1 MEVIAIFDVLR
12 RRACLI
18 GALCIVTALAGY
30 GISFFSP
37 LIPEKYDAS
46 AIVLVRPH
54 DPIKIAPNNSSKEFL
69 DFPVAQTPVVESASK
84 TYIQII
90 QSPAL
95 IGEVVR
101 ELGLDQKPPKKE
113 AAGGTVFARIQAS
126 MKALYDG
133 LVPYLK
139 DAVAIVKYGR
149 LLKDDPFSK
158 AVKDV
163 GKGFVLKSYEDTY
176 VFEIKYSDEDPQ
188 TAADVANTTARLFI
202 EFMEEMRSSEAKD
215 SAGRLKSE
223 LEQSRQRL
231 VDASAR
237 LRDYKASHGVFLYQ
251 PEYDAKL
258 RVISDL
264 TVELA
269 KLDASL
275 AKLDG
280 SSPNDSLAAGEANTY
295 ARKRA
300 RLLKILDEKH
310 ADLASLPTIESELQL
325 RQADVNVANT
335 TYGTVA
341 KELKDAEIKSDAM
354 PEARLISPAF
364 VPRLPSR
371 PRRDIIALASLF
383 TGLLGGVALAFFL
396 EYINRTARGINDIE
410 DFVGLKVIGTIP
422 LAPRTMSA
430 GQEHSRREHSRREHS
445 QNESPSRASR
455 SNGLI

>member
-1 MEVIAIFDVLR
+1 MEAIAIFDVLR
-12 RRACLI
+12 RHLYLI
-18 GALCIVTALAGY
+18 GSLCIVTVLAGY

-54 DPIKIAPNNSSKEFL
+54 DPIKIEPNNSSKEFL

-90 QSPAL
+90 ESPAL

-101 ELGLDQKPPKKE
+101 ELELDHKPPKKE
-113 AAGGTVFARIQAS
+113 AAGGTVFAQIYAS

-133 LVPYLK
+133 MEPYLK

-149 LLKDDPFSK
+149 LLKDDPFTK
-158 AVKDV
+158 AVNGV
-163 GKGFVLKSYEDTY
+163 SKGLVLKSYEDTY

-215 SAGRLKSE
+215 SAGRLTSE
-223 LEQSRQRL
+223 LEQSRKRL
-231 VDASAR
+231 VDARES

-264 TVELA
+264 SVELA

-275 AKLDG
+275 AKLDA
-280 SSPNDSLAAGEANTY
+280 SDANDRLTAGTFKANTY
-295 ARKRA
+295 AKQRA
-300 RLLKILDEKH
+300 RLLKILDEKQ
-310 ADLASLPTIESELQL
+310 ADLASLPTIERELQL
-325 RQADVNVANT
+325 RQADVDVANT
-335 TYGTVA
+335 MYGTVA
-341 KELKDAEIKSDAM
+341 RELKDAEIKSDVV

-371 PRRDIIALASLF
+371 PRRDIIVLASLL

-396 EYINRTARGINDIE
+396 EYINRTVRGITDIE
-410 DFVGLKVIGTIP
+410 AFVGLKVIGTIP
-422 LAPRTMSA
+422 LAPQTMSVKL
-430 GQEHSRREHSRREHS
+430 EHF
-445 QNESPSRASR
+445 QNESPWPKTSDRSR
-455 SNGLI
+455 